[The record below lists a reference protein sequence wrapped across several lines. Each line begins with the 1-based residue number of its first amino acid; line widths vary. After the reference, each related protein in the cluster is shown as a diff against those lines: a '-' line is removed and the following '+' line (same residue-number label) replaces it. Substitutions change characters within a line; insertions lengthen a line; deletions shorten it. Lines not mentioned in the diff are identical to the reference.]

1 MSPPLTG
8 LRVLLS
14 IAIRI
19 PARSWV
25 LRSKAEG
32 PRSGSSRQL
41 RMRRRCSKSGG
52 PTCWSA
58 TVRSPIATPTRS
70 SRRSPP
76 LKRIAAGRIPAL
88 ALTTA
93 GGVDERM
100 RQMLSE
106 VQRSLPKPVEPSIL
120 TAEIARLTGRERRR
134 AHR

>member
-1 MSPPLTG
+1 LTG
-8 LRVLLS
+8 LRVLLVDRDPDS
-14 IAIRI
+14 REILGVALESRGAAVRLVASVADAQEVLEIWRPDVLVSDSAFPDRDAYALIAK
-19 PARSWV
+19 V
-25 LRSKAEG
+25 
-32 PRSGSSRQL
+32 
-41 RMRRRCSKSGG
+41 
-52 PTCWSA
+52 
-58 TVRSPIATPTRS
+58 
-70 SRRSPP
+70 
-76 LKRIAAGRIPAL
+76 AALEADRGGRIPAL